1 MRTAGPVIFKVLLI
15 VVLPACLPIL
25 HLISLCC
32 HFYSRRSNSCRL
44 DEDHCCSSISPSF
57 IRVEGWLCRRRA
69 KTMLVCQHWA
79 ELHRRK
85 GATIWQAINLQPF
98 SSLSKYNK
106 TRYNA
111 NLFSLQRWVAM
122 LSRAGGVQQLHLP
135 KGRCSETLLV
145 SSRQCCCSSCA
156 VFCNCL
162 RLG

>member
-1 MRTAGPVIFKVLLI
+1 
-15 VVLPACLPIL
+15 
-25 HLISLCC
+25 
-32 HFYSRRSNSCRL
+32 
-44 DEDHCCSSISPSF
+44 
-57 IRVEGWLCRRRA
+57 
-69 KTMLVCQHWA
+69 MLVCPHWA

-98 SSLSKYNK
+98 SSLNKYNM
-106 TRYNA
+106 TRYHA
-111 NLFSLQRWVAM
+111 NLVSLQRWVAM
-122 LSRAGGVQQLHLP
+122 LSSAGGVQQLHLP